1 MAGETININSLF
13 ADILP
18 DPAAEMRQQQSDL
31 LSVLDTVGGVAA
43 LNAPQQQQQLRYA
56 AGGLFGVDTRTES
69 EKLRE
74 QLGSAMQD
82 TSPTGMIKLANLIQQ
97 SNPEKALELR
107 ATAAQQERQQ
117 QLVKLEAERQ
127 QSYRNT
133 VARRAANSPRFKSD
147 VAAIIDGTL
156 PQTEIDRIYAEL
168 TKEEEPIDLD
178 PFQAILPDGTQQ
190 TVLYD
195 GKGGYY
201 DVTEPT
207 KKITLEDDTQLF
219 RSSQVGAPTDYA
231 NPQEVG
237 LKQSQIDTAQFTTG
251 VNNVIKALE
260 ENPDANTAVARL
272 GGVFNNLV
280 QEAEA
285 VMNLENKGDRTELF
299 KRLDIGVDSA
309 AMQSMLI
316 GLAYQ
321 AAKAEGQ
328 KGRDVSN
335 ADIERFMRQLGANS
349 ADPRVLI
356 QNLTRLKKEAQDRFA
371 TQYSFVRNAP
381 WQGSFEPIQV
391 QPTSGS
397 TGGTGTPDFSK

>member
-1 MAGETININSLF
+1 MSEPIDIGTLF
-13 ADILP
+13 ADMLP
-18 DPAAEMRQQQSDL
+18 DPMKAQRDEGVRLSDL
-31 LSVLDTVGGVAA
+31 VSGGGSAA
-43 LNAPQQQQQLRYA
+43 AYYAPQREATLRNA
-56 AGGLFGVDTRTES
+56 LGGMFGVDTRTPADIVRAQLAAASSQKQTPES
-69 EKLRE
+69 LIRLAKLIE
-74 QLGSAMQD
+74 NTDPQ
-82 TSPTGMIKLANLIQQ
+82 K
-97 SNPEKALELR
+97 
-107 ATAAQQERQQ
+107 AAQFRQAATQ
-117 QLVKLEAERQ
+117 MQVQEAEQVRQ

-133 VARRAANSPRFKSD
+133 VARRAANSPRFRAD
-147 VAAIIDGTL
+147 VAAITDGTL
-156 PQTEIDRIYAEL
+156 PQSEVDRIYTEL
-168 TKEEEPIDLD
+168 TKAEEPTDLD

-207 KKITLEDDTQLF
+207 KKITLEEDTQLF

-285 VMNLENKGDRTELF
+285 VLNLENKGDRTELF

-328 KGRDVSN
+328 RGRDVSN

-349 ADPRVLI
+349 ADPRVLT

-391 QPTSGS
+391 QPTSGA
-397 TGGTGTPDFSK
+397 TDGTGTPDFSK